1 MAARPLVLPDTFNGE
16 GSTWTDW
23 KFHFNNVASVNAWD
37 NDQKLLWLKVRL
49 TDRAQRAIQLL
60 PADTIASF
68 DRTIKALDERFE
80 PASKKNLY
88 QAEFQ
93 SRRKK
98 RTESWADF
106 ADDLKTLVDKG
117 YPDLGEDAREQ
128 ISLHAY
134 LQQLEPPQVAFSVK
148 QKRPKTL
155 VEAVTTTIETETYV
169 KVISRHEGYIKT
181 KPEGAVL
188 IFPECTGYNQFM
200 SRVTSVSG
208 EFARGRGGKGC
219 WSKRS
224 SRRSFSCIGSDCG

>member
-49 TDRAQRAIQLL
+49 TDRVRREPFNFYRQTRSRHSTEPSKLWMKDLSQLARRTCTKL
-60 PADTIASF
+60 SF
-68 DRTIKALDERFE
+68 KVGERNE
-80 PASKKNLY
+80 L
-88 QAEFQ
+88 
-93 SRRKK
+93 RL
-98 RTESWADF
+98 SWADF

-155 VEAVTTTIETETYV
+155 VEAVTTTIETETY
-169 KVISRHEGYIKT
+169 ISS
-181 KPEGAVL
+181 
-188 IFPECTGYNQFM
+188 TGTAETNIA
-200 SRVTSVSG
+200 RVG
-208 EFARGRGGKGC
+208 GGR
-219 WSKRS
+219 
-224 SRRSFSCIGSDCG
+224 SRRGD

>member
-155 VEAVTTTIETETYV
+155 VEAVTTTIETETYLCHRD
-169 KVISRHEGYIKT
+169 SRNQHDMSAVRARRFLT
-181 KPEGAVL
+181 K
-188 IFPECTGYNQFM
+188 
-200 SRVTSVSG
+200 SVV
-208 EFARGRGGKGC
+208 ATC
-219 WSKRS
+219 
-224 SRRSFSCIGSDCG
+224 